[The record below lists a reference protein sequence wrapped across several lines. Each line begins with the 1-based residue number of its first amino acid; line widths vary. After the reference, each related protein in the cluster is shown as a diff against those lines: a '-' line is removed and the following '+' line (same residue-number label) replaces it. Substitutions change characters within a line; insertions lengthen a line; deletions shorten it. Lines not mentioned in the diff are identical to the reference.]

1 MSSQRSLLPKGRHKP
16 RSGMSQ
22 SRHMIQGVPG
32 AGKTTFATTWPDAV
46 FLATEPGTH
55 LMEAA
60 EVEIRSWPQFL
71 QTLDELEY
79 TDHPYKTVVI
89 DTVDNLYA
97 RCTEHVCELLGGVT
111 HVSEVPYRGWDVL
124 KSTWTKGIHRVA
136 SLRSKSG
143 AKLCILFIGHTKAE
157 PVMKSVGG
165 KAVETGKTNYRSSL
179 PSSGRGILHS
189 AIDFLYGVEVDED
202 GQRWLITQS
211 IDNGE
216 ARYEAK
222 GRGTPDQMLPVRIP
236 MNFDAL
242 KEAFDT
248 TFGGSQEESSDE

>member
-22 SRHMIQGVPG
+22 SRHMIQAVPG
-32 AGKTTFATTWPDAV
+32 AGKTTFANTWPNPL

-71 QTLDELEY
+71 QALDELEY

-136 SLRSKSG
+136 SLRAKSG

-189 AIDFLYGVEVDED
+189 AIDFLYAVEIDEE
-202 GQRWLITQS
+202 GKRWLITQPHETP
-211 IDNGE
+211 E

-222 GRGTPDQMLPVRIP
+222 GRGTPGQMLPARLP
-236 MNFDAL
+236 MD
-242 KEAFDT
+242 FDT
-248 TFGGSQEESSDE
+248 LRGAFEDAFGAKKGAK